1 MFQNRQRGVSVF
13 LSNGD
18 RIDNSFLLCTLNQ
31 KAGKVVCDIVP
42 KNPVPC
48 VYSSGN
54 KTRLGQDS
62 RTWSPMPYDPR
73 HESRQP
79 LGQDPRTWSPQNAN
93 SSKNAP
99 FETPKP
105 IIAQSGWNSY
115 QGIAE

>member
-18 RIDNSFLLCTLNQ
+18 RIDNSFLMCTLNQ

-48 VYSSGN
+48 AYSTNSN
-54 KTRLGQDS
+54 NRWGQDS
-62 RTWSPMPYDPR
+62 RTWSPTPYKP
-73 HESRQP
+73 RQP

-93 SSKNAP
+93 SSINKD
-99 FETPKP
+99 TP
-105 IIAQSGWNSY
+105 
-115 QGIAE
+115 AE